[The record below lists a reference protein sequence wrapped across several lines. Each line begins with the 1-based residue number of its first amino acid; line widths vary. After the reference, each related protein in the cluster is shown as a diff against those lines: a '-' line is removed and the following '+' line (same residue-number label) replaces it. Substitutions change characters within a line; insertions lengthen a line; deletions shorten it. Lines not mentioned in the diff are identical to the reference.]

1 MDDRLDMNEQQLDD
15 TQNITNM
22 LKDEKVDFGLGSV
35 ILRGENDPDRDN
47 VNTASLTLGQN
58 RD

>member
-47 VNTASLTLGQN
+47 VNTASLMTGQN

>member
-1 MDDRLDMNEQQLDD
+1 
-15 TQNITNM
+15 M

-47 VNTASLTLGQN
+47 VNTTSMMMGHN